1 MSLPG
6 PPSPYGSMKT
16 PPEYLANFNS
26 ANHHAIRVSAEG
38 YGADNT
44 LRSLARLWN
53 GWQGKVVA
61 PNPAAGYAIRWQTVK
76 LLRVLLAIR
85 HGQTAPGGLAP
96 EFQGIAAN
104 PRLSQVGI
112 EIGSTYCKMRQK
124 HLDIDWFGPPNAA
137 GRVYNQCNWWQPNVD
152 GAAEELRLA
161 LALLNYLERSLGLAE
176 SGTAPDTWSPPPAG
190 LGALTPLGALSDAN
204 VKAQVVAHAAAHGS
218 PTVRLEWWI
227 RNAGGGNPQFTYS
240 PAVHVGDGIPMLSI
254 ESPDC
259 NPPDRNYG
267 SPPLH
272 ALTTFQPGPAGGARY
287 LKIQRTGPRFVATD
301 HFETPGTRAPLVF
314 VPAVALEP
322 TNGSLRAEF
331 VARVTDQGGRVQLVS
346 GPDPTGVTIEKPARD
361 VTSPAYELR
370 SIGAEATVTFML
382 RLPLSIVP
390 SALDIFSAS
399 CTAAF
404 SPGEPRAFPVDLR
417 GLPGAQA
424 VPDPRAPVIETGPVD
439 PAPAAMTICFV
450 GDGYT
455 LREERFFIDACTR
468 AAGAVAALGLSERI
482 KFVAVFRP
490 SAGSGTDYAAGCHGE
505 PETDVATVYGTGY
518 GMQGDCGILSG
529 DPEEAWIDQLSVN
542 ATHFIGLVNAADYG
556 ASSWG
561 DHAWIPAGHPEF
573 ENLLLH
579 EFGHMLGLRDEY
591 DSPLA
596 GQFTNIQSY
605 ANVTNTPGAPQWG
618 GTGKIYL
625 NAACQQQ
632 LPANHLPVNQASP
645 NEIGAFQGAS
655 YDPCK
660 NYRPMATCKMR
671 NIRDEFCTVC
681 LDLMNEYL
689 TAVALTPP

>member
-16 PPEYLANFNS
+16 PPEYLANFNF
-26 ANHHAIRVSAEG
+26 ANHHAIRVSAEAD
-38 YGADNT
+38 GADNT

-53 GWQGKVVA
+53 GWQGKGVA
-61 PNPAAGYAIRWQTVK
+61 LNPAAGHAIRWQTVK
-76 LLRVLLAIR
+76 LLRVLLALR
-85 HGQTAPGGLAP
+85 HGHVAPGDVPP

-137 GRVYNQCNWWQPNVD
+137 GRAYNQCNWWQPGID

-161 LALLNYLERSLGLAE
+161 RALLNYLERSLGLEE
-176 SGTAPDTWSPPPAG
+176 SGTAPDTWGPPPGG
-190 LGALTPLGALSDAN
+190 LGALTPLGALSDPN
-204 VKAQVVAHAAAHGS
+204 VKAQVIAHAAAHGS
-218 PTVRLEWWI
+218 QAVRLEWWI
-227 RNAGGGNPQFTYS
+227 RNANGQNPQFTYS
-240 PAVHVGDGIPMLSI
+240 PAVHVGDGIPMLRI

-267 SPPLH
+267 SRPLH

-287 LKIQRTGPRFVATD
+287 IKIERTGPRFVATD
-301 HFETPGTRAPLVF
+301 HFGAPGTRAPLVF

-331 VARVTDQGGRVQLVS
+331 VARVTAQGGRVQLVA

-361 VTSPAYELR
+361 VNSPTYMLR
-370 SIGAEATVTFML
+370 RIEAETVTFML

-404 SPGEPRAFPVDLR
+404 SPGEPRAFPVDLS
-417 GLPGAQA
+417 GLPEARP
-424 VPDPRAPVIETGPVD
+424 VPDPRAPVIETGPGD

-455 LREERFFIDACTR
+455 VREGGFFIDACNR
-468 AAGAVAALGLSERI
+468 AADAVAALGLSERI
-482 KFVAVFRP
+482 KFVALFRP

-505 PETDVATVYGTGY
+505 PETDVTTVYDTGY
-518 GMQGDCGILSG
+518 GKQGDCEILSG
-529 DPEEAWIDQLSVN
+529 NPEEAWIDQLSVN
-542 ATHFIGLVNAADYG
+542 ATHFIGLVNAGDYG

-561 DHAWIPAGHPEF
+561 DHAWIPARHPDF
-573 ENLLLH
+573 VNLLLH

-591 DSPLA
+591 DSRLA

-605 ANVTNTPGAPQWG
+605 ANVTNTPQAPQWG
-618 GTGKIYL
+618 GTGKIYR
-625 NAACQQQ
+625 NVACQQQ
-632 LPANHLPVNQASP
+632 PPADHLPANQASHH
-645 NEIGAFQGAS
+645 EIAAFQGAS
-655 YDPCK
+655 YEACE

-671 NIRDEFCTVC
+671 NIQDQFCTVC